1 MSLSVGGISSKSV
14 QYLCKV
20 KKNADIHLGHWD
32 TEETEQLQ
40 PYLDCGGII
49 INSDVTVSSVYVNDG

>member
-1 MSLSVGGISSKSV
+1 V
-14 QYLCKV
+14 QSE
-20 KKNADIHLGHWD
+20 KNADIHLGHWD